1 MGPTSSIIHHLGRR
15 IRRRLSRRV
24 NEAFTFLVATA
35 WSVFFDD
42 VFYSMTGEEPSLGTR
57 ALHALAFTLF
67 AVIVSLLFDD
77 DDD

>member
-1 MGPTSSIIHHLGRR
+1 MSEVTARV
-15 IRRRLSRRV
+15 RRRLSKRV

-42 VFYSMTGEEPSLGTR
+42 IFYTLTGEDPSLLTR
-57 ALHALAFTLF
+57 ALHALSFTLF
-67 AVIVSLLFDD
+67 AVIVAVLFDD